1 MGSSHDERWRMAV
14 ALGVTLLVPGVAM
27 AQSDQDPGQAIR
39 QDAQDQA
46 DAIRREAQN
55 QANSIRQEA
64 GLPPQPAPS
73 SSSDN
78 DAAMDSRRRP
88 ESEDTNA
95 GRASTTSA
103 TSGSSHSESKSTSNS
118 LSIFFGGGGGHRHD
132 GDDFRDSDE
141 LVGRWTLG
149 QKGGGWACQMTLRPD
164 EEFGLR
170 KAEPLATCMSG
181 FFQVSRWRANGRQL
195 QLTDSNGNAI
205 GTFRQVSPNRFEGYK
220 ESDHTGMYLGR

>member
-1 MGSSHDERWRMAV
+1 
-14 ALGVTLLVPGVAM
+14 M

-39 QDAQDQA
+39 QEAQDQA
-46 DAIRREAQN
+46 DAIRREAQD

-118 LSIFFGGGGGHRHD
+118 LSIFFGGGGHRHD

-220 ESDHTGMYLGR
+220 ESDHTEMYLGR